1 MAKRYAKKHLL
12 WFIPAVVLL
21 LIAAALAGVRL
32 LGWHW
37 QGLGWRQ
44 GPVLASLWQERDGCR
59 PLQAHG
65 VRVKGAWPLVVEVD
79 TLGIGDCPVPDSD
92 EPFEGLPWLP
102 PFEATVWA
110 LQLYSYPP
118 VTVRARQRH
127 GQWHASAEFRGSQA
141 QADYNADSGAWRV
154 DGEVQGGHLN
164 TALTGSVTVNGE
176 GVWDPGQEN
185 QGEVALRGK
194 GIGAVDGGPRGDVS
208 AHGQWQGPRWRLTAA
223 VDEPVALAQGWVL
236 QPGKDIHARGN
247 GSLIEQ
253 AQARLSAAGP
263 EGRAD
268 LALASRA
275 GRLGEGQ
282 GTLRLSEGVQ
292 GEVAFTWS
300 HSALTVAPFDLSL
313 PETVRVRLSEPVTVP
328 LASEG
333 DAQVP
338 LTLSY
343 QQITLASTESRVHW
357 RPNDVQ
363 WRGALTVQGHW
374 QGYRVSGGWRGDINP
389 VGVNGEPVTL
399 RLRNADLDI
408 NARVPVDTLRAP
420 DWPLTAH
427 LNGHYRQ
434 WPFSATASAAR
445 LGDGWGGAL
454 RGNGGTPPGFS
465 QGGKSTFNADW
476 RWQQRLSLLAGARL
490 SIAEAVQA
498 NRLLRPLTL
507 TARSPLTLSADG
519 VRGDLVFE
527 AAGLV
532 AARWVLPP
540 VSGGAQFRGDTFLA
554 SLRVPEWGSTLSL
567 KGRGLGGGP
576 LQGTFNGETPLLP
589 AISRGLDLT
598 TRSGQVGLGGDWRW
612 NKTLSASARLR
623 VSDARLEFGGI
634 PADHLDA
641 DLDLTWDGEKARV
654 RCRQPITL
662 GSVDVGTPIT
672 AIQMGL
678 DTDLETWRF
687 DHIGAQ
693 LLGGE
698 LRAPRLVWP
707 SPDWQPV
714 VLTGID
720 LAKLAALQSEQAVT
734 LAGRVGGYLP
744 LRLGRRSLAVREG
757 RLANESELNL
767 AILDSSGVQ
776 AMAASNQAVALALDS
791 LNPLRID
798 TFQAKLNMS
807 DDGWL
812 DAAVTIKGIN
822 PQQNRL
828 PVVFNYTHKENVL
841 ELLRSLRIGDTITDQ
856 VMAR

>member
-253 AQARLSAAGP
+253 APARLSAAGP

-363 WRGALTVQGHW
+363 WR
-374 QGYRVSGGWRGDINP
+374 
-389 VGVNGEPVTL
+389 
-399 RLRNADLDI
+399 
-408 NARVPVDTLRAP
+408 VDRAGP
-420 DWPLTAH
+420 
-427 LNGHYRQ
+427 
-434 WPFSATASAAR
+434 
-445 LGDGWGGAL
+445 
-454 RGNGGTPPGFS
+454 
-465 QGGKSTFNADW
+465 
-476 RWQQRLSLLAGARL
+476 LAGLSGQRRLARGHQPGGR
-490 SIAEAVQA
+490 EW
-498 NRLLRPLTL
+498 R
-507 TARSPLTLSADG
+507 ARD
-519 VRGDLVFE
+519 
-527 AAGLV
+527 AA
-532 AARWVLPP
+532 P
-540 VSGGAQFRGDTFLA
+540 AQC
-554 SLRVPEWGSTLSL
+554 
-567 KGRGLGGGP
+567 
-576 LQGTFNGETPLLP
+576 
-589 AISRGLDLT
+589 
-598 TRSGQVGLGGDWRW
+598 RSG
-612 NKTLSASARLR
+612 
-623 VSDARLEFGGI
+623 
-634 PADHLDA
+634 H
-641 DLDLTWDGEKARV
+641 
-654 RCRQPITL
+654 
-662 GSVDVGTPIT
+662 
-672 AIQMGL
+672 
-678 DTDLETWRF
+678 
-687 DHIGAQ
+687 
-693 LLGGE
+693 
-698 LRAPRLVWP
+698 
-707 SPDWQPV
+707 
-714 VLTGID
+714 
-720 LAKLAALQSEQAVT
+720 
-734 LAGRVGGYLP
+734 
-744 LRLGRRSLAVREG
+744 
-757 RLANESELNL
+757 
-767 AILDSSGVQ
+767 
-776 AMAASNQAVALALDS
+776 
-791 LNPLRID
+791 
-798 TFQAKLNMS
+798 
-807 DDGWL
+807 
-812 DAAVTIKGIN
+812 
-822 PQQNRL
+822 
-828 PVVFNYTHKENVL
+828 
-841 ELLRSLRIGDTITDQ
+841 
-856 VMAR
+856 